1 MKVKVNNQKLL
12 KKGGNIPKYFNP
24 FRTMGR
30 IANTVI
36 NTGKR
41 TFKKSPK
48 TSLIAMN
55 PVLPPSVRVASGIYA
70 YNSSKK
76 ATQNT
81 KRKTTNDP
89 SFLDKTSASLTNAF
103 RDINEITEYR
113 NSLKTNEKNNKKKPS
128 NGGRNKTIS
137 VKTTTQPTA
146 TQSAAVQPVT
156 TQTSNLPETTTTIN
170 APMYQN
176 LLSDMTM
183 YKNNPDTF
191 VQRFGNLNGNYTGFA
206 SKTPGQQ
213 YATSI
218 NDMTDEA
225 RTQYLQGLNGLYDM
239 YQKDPTEAIN
249 YAKYNFFVPQN
260 NATVG
265 DYAQA
270 QLNSTKPQNNI
281 SPTFYNQVTNWYA
294 NNKPTI
300 DNYFN
305 SNTNYSQD
313 FNQKVQNFLDKYKQY
328 GPKYTFAKK
337 GTKLISIKK

>member
-1 MKVKVNNQKLL
+1 MKIKVNNQKLL
-12 KKGGNIPKYFNP
+12 KKGGGIPKYWVGGATQQRPKLTIRTKQKMREAARQANNP
-24 FRTMGR
+24 KQSAQPQSTRLQNQLFVMRTGNKEQKAAALSQYYR
-30 IANTVI
+30 DKGDLKQAE
-36 NTGKR
+36 
-41 TFKKSPK
+41 
-48 TSLIAMN
+48 
-55 PVLPPSVRVASGIYA
+55 IYA
-70 YNSSKK
+70 KASNYYRTGAQNPSKQQSK
-76 ATQNT
+76 G
-81 KRKTTNDP
+81 TTGNP
-89 SFLDKTSASLTNAF
+89 QKP
-103 RDINEITEYR
+103 INPR
-113 NSLKTNEKNNKKKPS
+113 
-128 NGGRNKTIS
+128 GRRNKTTP
-137 VKTTTQPTA
+137 VKTITQTTTTQPTA
-146 TQSAAVQPVT
+146 QPTTVQP
-156 TQTSNLPETTTTIN
+156 TTTTIS

-176 LLSDMTM
+176 LLSDMTI

-191 VQRFGNLNGNYTGFA
+191 IERFGNLNGNYTGFA

-281 SPTFYNQVTNWYA
+281 SPAFYNQITNWYA

-305 SNTNYSQD
+305 SNINYSQD
-313 FNQKVQNFLDKYKQY
+313 FNQRVQNFLDKYKQY
-328 GPKYTFAKK
+328 RPKYTFAKK
-337 GTKLISIKK
+337 GSKLIQRNK